1 MTNPDYTEMMP
12 TDAKTAVQ
20 TLANDPAFVRE
31 LVQQA
36 LNTALEAEMTELLG
50 AAKSERTG
58 ARRGYR
64 SGSYPRSL
72 SMKVGTVELKVPQDR
87 DGRFS
92 TEVFERY
99 QRSEKALVSTLAE
112 MYVKGV
118 STRKVGAMAERLCG
132 HAFSAATISN
142 MVAALDESLTAWAER
157 PLSAAMPYLI
167 LDARYEKV
175 REAGTVNARAV
186 QIAVGIDESGRRHV
200 LAVELATKESELS
213 WTEFLRGLKAR
224 GLHGVEF
231 VVSDS
236 HEGLKRAIGK
246 VLTRAHWQRCGVHF
260 LRNAS
265 DKLPP
270 RVDRGCLDGLKRLY
284 QYEDLTAAQA
294 ALKAW
299 VNRWGDVAGYRRL
312 VDWVEENVEETF
324 TVYLLPAG
332 HRRRMKSTNMLE
344 RLNGEI
350 RRRTR
355 VVRIFPNDAS
365 CLRLIRALSVETHEK
380 WLTGCCYLTPTDE
393 TMRRFADVNDMQEAV

>member
-1 MTNPDYTEMMP
+1 MRLEALASRRVITRKRLETLTMIKPNYNEMMR
-12 TDAKTAVQ
+12 TDAKTAIQ

-58 ARRGYR
+58 ARQGYR

-265 DKLPP
+265 DKLPS
-270 RVDRGCLDGLKRLY
+270 RVERGCMDGLKRLY
-284 QYEDLTAAQA
+284 QYEDLTAARA

-299 VNRWGDVAGYRRL
+299 VNCWGDVAGYRRL
-312 VDWVEENVEETF
+312 VEWVEENVEETF
-324 TVYLLPAG
+324 TVYETVRNYVYELIEDNGSARN
-332 HRRRMKSTNMLE
+332 HSMVSRRQ
-344 RLNGEI
+344 
-350 RRRTR
+350 
-355 VVRIFPNDAS
+355 V
-365 CLRLIRALSVETHEK
+365 
-380 WLTGCCYLTPTDE
+380 
-393 TMRRFADVNDMQEAV
+393 

>member
-1 MTNPDYTEMMP
+1 
-12 TDAKTAVQ
+12 
-20 TLANDPAFVRE
+20 
-31 LVQQA
+31 
-36 LNTALEAEMTELLG
+36 
-50 AAKSERTG
+50 
-58 ARRGYR
+58 
-64 SGSYPRSL
+64 
-72 SMKVGTVELKVPQDR
+72 
-87 DGRFS
+87 
-92 TEVFERY
+92 
-99 QRSEKALVSTLAE
+99 
-112 MYVKGV
+112 
-118 STRKVGAMAERLCG
+118 
-132 HAFSAATISN
+132 

-380 WLTGCCYLTPTDE
+380 WLTGCCQLTPTDE

>member
-1 MTNPDYTEMMP
+1 MTNPDYTEMMQ
-12 TDAKTAVQ
+12 TDAKTAAQ

-58 ARRGYR
+58 ARRGFR
-64 SGSYPRSL
+64 SGSYTRSL

-87 DGRFS
+87 DGRFG

-132 HAFSAATISN
+132 HEFSAATISN
-142 MVAALDESLTAWAER
+142 MMAALDRSLTAWAER
-157 PLSAAMPYLI
+157 PLSETVPYLI

-175 REAGTVNARAV
+175 REAGTVSARVV
-186 QIAVGIDESGRRHV
+186 QIAVGIDAAGRRHV
-200 LAVELATKESELS
+200 LAVQLATQESELS

-236 HEGLKRAIGK
+236 HEGC
-246 VLTRAHWQRCGVHF
+246 W
-260 LRNAS
+260 
-265 DKLPP
+265 
-270 RVDRGCLDGLKRLY
+270 
-284 QYEDLTAAQA
+284 
-294 ALKAW
+294 
-299 VNRWGDVAGYRRL
+299 
-312 VDWVEENVEETF
+312 
-324 TVYLLPAG
+324 
-332 HRRRMKSTNMLE
+332 
-344 RLNGEI
+344 
-350 RRRTR
+350 
-355 VVRIFPNDAS
+355 
-365 CLRLIRALSVETHEK
+365 
-380 WLTGCCYLTPTDE
+380 WLFKMSHL
-393 TMRRFADVNDMQEAV
+393 